1 MLRSNFE
8 KEDSF
13 SGRELNISV
22 VCSSNQNR
30 SMEAH
35 NFLRSV
41 KCIGI
46 LKIIFDSE

>member
-1 MLRSNFE
+1 MLRNNFE
-8 KEDSF
+8 KGDSF

-41 KCIGI
+41 F
-46 LKIIFDSE
+46 LVFDSKHLLVII